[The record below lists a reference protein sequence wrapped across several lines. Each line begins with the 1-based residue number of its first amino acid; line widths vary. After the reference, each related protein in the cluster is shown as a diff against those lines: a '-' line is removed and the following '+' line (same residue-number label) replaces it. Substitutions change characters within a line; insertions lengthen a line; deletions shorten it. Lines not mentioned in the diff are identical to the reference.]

1 MQCGSSLQAWCVKQK
16 KVFRLLVKYFP
27 IKVEMKINRKIPPKN
42 MIFLQEVDYD
52 IWRNFHVD
60 HFASIAIEFEGK
72 FKHRTGLEI

>member
-1 MQCGSSLQAWCVKQK
+1 
-16 KVFRLLVKYFP
+16 
-27 IKVEMKINRKIPPKN
+27 MKINRKIPPKN